1 MKFGRNTGSVG
12 QGWRMLVVLVEGR
25 KRDCTAYNNIHLL
38 VPLHRDIQKI
48 NITSNVKYPS
58 VTDLKTLGPI
68 GSN

>member
-1 MKFGRNTGSVG
+1 
-12 QGWRMLVVLVEGR
+12 MLVVLVEGR